1 MSNPEPP
8 AARHAGKTFDPAA
21 AGWEPYH
28 DEGFIGLVGPFW
40 TRPRATPISTPSRRS
55 PSTTT
60 AAASCRAAC

>member
-1 MSNPEPP
+1 MPNTEPP
-8 AARHAGKTFDPAA
+8 AVAAFDPAA

-40 TRPRATPISTPSRRS
+40 TRQADDSTSTPSRRRR
-55 PSTTT
+55 STTT